1 MNYFPQQNQTS
12 FRNKLLRALEPDDF
26 GLLAPAFEPV
36 SLALGHRLT
45 EANQPM
51 SHAYFIEEGLISMLA
66 DTVRPGASR
75 VEIGIVGFEG
85 MVGLPLVL
93 GTDRSPHIALV
104 QAEGRALAVPAPVLD
119 EALGLSRT
127 LRGVLGRYVQSLI
140 VQVGQTVCANA
151 DFNIEARL
159 ARWIVMTQDRLGRD
173 ELPLTHEFLSLMLG
187 VRRPGVTTATHMLEG
202 AGMIRA
208 QRGRITVLDRG
219 KLLELAEGSYGIAE
233 AEYER
238 LLEEG

>member
-1 MNYFPQQNQTS
+1 MSQQQQTS
-12 FRNKLLRALEPDDF
+12 LRNRLLRVLGPNDF
-26 GLLAPAFEPV
+26 GLLAPAFEQV
-36 SLALGHRLT
+36 SLTLGHHLT
-45 EANQPM
+45 EANQPLG
-51 SHAYFIEEGLISMLA
+51 HAYFIESGLISLLA
-66 DTVRPGASR
+66 DTVRPGANR

-85 MVGLPLVL
+85 MVGLPIVL
-93 GTDRSPHIALV
+93 GTRRSPHVALV
-104 QAEGRALAVPAPVLD
+104 QAEGRALAIPAPVLD
-119 EALGLSRT
+119 EALNSSRT
-127 LRGVLGRYVQSLI
+127 LRGVLGRYAQSLI

-173 ELPLTHEFLSLMLG
+173 DLPLTHEFLSLMLG

-219 KLLELAEGSYGIAE
+219 KLLELAEGSYGGAE